1 MKKQVTAPQA
11 WNSAISC
18 LLPTKVLIITPDAVC
33 INRIWLITPKH
44 SRINLPNGKWVQKK
58 QVTISARPFM
68 QLTDA
73 DEKEIID
80 DIQAYFRKLI

>member
-1 MKKQVTAPQA
+1 MLMKKQVTIP
-11 WNSAISC
+11 
-18 LLPTKVLIITPDAVC
+18 
-33 INRIWLITPKH
+33 
-44 SRINLPNGKWVQKK
+44 
-58 QVTISARPFM
+58 ARPFM

>member
-1 MKKQVTAPQA
+1 
-11 WNSAISC
+11 
-18 LLPTKVLIITPDAVC
+18 
-33 INRIWLITPKH
+33 
-44 SRINLPNGKWVQKK
+44 
-58 QVTISARPFM
+58 M